1 MGSPVR
7 EHQAVH
13 AEVSVMR
20 ILSCISAVMVHLPS
34 ILRFPFIGGV
44 VAPLPDKAAAEAIV
58 FVDLLHIILNVSGA
72 VSHGVHELT
81 LDKRFFL
88 AGCGKIFINLPGRS
102 IHMAF
107 HIQHGFILHMS
118 FRLEMAALIMHQSG
132 GIILLHPASRF
143 LDVGAHAGL
152 IAQRPENDTALVLIP
167 DHVAPAAVNHSLSVS
182 RIFRELTEGFL
193 RTASVLILHAMGFQI
208 RLRDHIKTVFA
219 AQLREPGR
227 IGIMAGTD
235 GVDIRLLHDA
245 QVEHGVHPRNHS
257 SGKRAAVMTVDTL
270 EFHRLFIDQHHAVF
284 NGDGTDSHLL
294 ADRFLR
300 RADFHRIKIRLLR
313 VPQNRMLHGKGNRS
327 VRARRLLCKQRFPV
341 IQGAFHLR
349 RSHRIQPDP
358 DLRAVLFKIHRRG
371 HRVILHPLLRAQEQ
385 MHIPE
390 NAGHAEFILILQIA
404 SITPFQH
411 QDGQTVSS
419 CLRLS
424 RDVELAGAVGN
435 LAVAHEFS
443 VHPHIKAGIH
453 SFEIEEL
460 LLLRL
465 IFIQIKILDIGS
477 AGIVVRHIGRI
488 TGKGITGIGVM
499 LLIKARHLPAGRY
512 LQPAEALL
520 IKILFVKFR
529 NILDAGK
536 ISEPP
541 VHAGK
546 EPPRLLFLSVERHIP
561 ASRFL
566 TSHMQDFRVLIV
578 FFQNHTRL

>member
-1 MGSPVR
+1 
-7 EHQAVH
+7 
-13 AEVSVMR
+13 
-20 ILSCISAVMVHLPS
+20 
-34 ILRFPFIGGV
+34 
-44 VAPLPDKAAAEAIV
+44 
-58 FVDLLHIILNVSGA
+58 
-72 VSHGVHELT
+72 
-81 LDKRFFL
+81 
-88 AGCGKIFINLPGRS
+88 
-102 IHMAF
+102 MAF

-152 IAQRPENDTALVLIP
+152 IAQRPENDAALVLIP
-167 DHVAPAAVNHSLSVS
+167 DHIAPAAVNHSLSVS
-182 RIFRELTEGFL
+182 RIFCELAESFL

-227 IGIMAGTD
+227 IGIMARTD

-245 QVEHGVHPRNHS
+245 QIEHGIHSRNHR
-257 SGKRAAVMTVDTL
+257 SGERTAVMAVDTL
-270 EFHRLFIDQHHAVF
+270 EFHGLFIDQNDTIF
-284 NGDGTDSHLL
+284 NGDGTDSYPLTYDL
-294 ADRFLR
+294 LR
-300 RADFHRIKIRLLR
+300 RADFHRIKVRLLR

-327 VRARRLLCKQRFPV
+327 VLVRRLLCKQRFPV
-341 IQGAFHLR
+341 IQGAFHLWP
-349 RSHRIQPDP
+349 SHRIQPDP
-358 DLRAVLFKIHRRG
+358 HLRAVLFKIHRRG
-371 HRVILHPLLRAQEQ
+371 HRIIPHPVLRAQKQ
-385 MHIPE
+385 IHIPE
-390 NAGHAEFILILQIA
+390 NPGHAEFILILQIA

-435 LAVAHEFS
+435 LAVSHKFP
-443 VHPHIKAGIH
+443 VYPHIEAGIH
-453 SFEIEEL
+453 SLKIEEL
-460 LLLRL
+460 FLFRL
-465 IFIQIKILDIGS
+465 IFIQIKILDIS
-477 AGIVVRHIGRI
+477 PAGIVVRYIGRI
-488 TGKGITGIGVM
+488 AGEGITGIGVL
-499 LLIKARHLPAGRY
+499 LLIKAHHLPAGRH
-512 LQPAEALL
+512 LQPAETLL
-520 IKILFVKFR
+520 VKILPVKFR

-566 TSHMQDFRVLIV
+566 TAHMQDFRVLIV